1 MIRCNW
7 LTALVLLGLLV
18 GAAQAEDSPLPL
30 DEYWRRLQDTQT
42 LVTTL
47 QGESPESAVPQLVAA
62 ATEWEA
68 VTAVSLPD
76 GSVIPVDHTF
86 LAAQLRADPP
96 DLKKLNG
103 LLAAMRSTHDA
114 WPPPKHNAQDIR
126 ALENILARPEFQWQT
141 DQPSLLEQ
149 WWRKLEEAFWRFVA
163 RLLPDQMIIDGNVLG
178 YIVTGLGTL
187 ALLLVLA
194 FAARS
199 LLAGFAAEAEATL
212 DGSDADET
220 LTAETALKRA
230 QTLSA
235 SGDYRAAVRYLYL
248 STLLVLDERGLLR
261 YDRSL
266 TNREYL
272 RSVAH
277 LPEVAGVLR
286 DVVEVFDRVWY
297 GYQPL
302 DDASYSQFAAR
313 VAELRRQK

>member
-1 MIRCNW
+1 MRRYLW
-7 LTALVLLGLLV
+7 LAALALLGLLA
-18 GAAQAEDSPLPL
+18 GPARAEDSTLPL

-47 QGESPESAVPQLVAA
+47 QGESPESAAPQLVAA

-76 GSVIPVDHTF
+76 GSVVSVDHTF
-86 LAAQLRADPP
+86 LVAQLRADPP
-96 DLKKLNG
+96 DLKKLND

-114 WPPPKHNAQDIR
+114 WPPPKHNAQDLR
-126 ALENILARPEFQWQT
+126 ALENILARPEFQWREA
-141 DQPSLLEQ
+141 QPSLLEQ
-149 WWRKLEEAFWRFVA
+149 WWRKVQEALWRFLA
-163 RLLPDQMIIDGNVLG
+163 WLLPDEVTVDGNALG
-178 YIVTGLGTL
+178 YVVTGLGTL

-199 LLAGFAAEAEATL
+199 LFASFAAEAEATL
-212 DGSDADET
+212 EGHDADET

-248 STLLVLDERGLLR
+248 STLLLLDERGLLR

-277 LPEVAGVLR
+277 LPEVAGILR

-297 GYQPL
+297 GYQAL
-302 DDASYSQFAAR
+302 DDAGYSHYAAR

>member
-1 MIRCNW
+1 MRRYLW
-7 LTALVLLGLLV
+7 LAALALLGLLA
-18 GAAQAEDSPLPL
+18 GPARAEDSTLPL

-47 QGESPESAVPQLVAA
+47 QGESPESAAPQLVAA

-76 GSVIPVDHTF
+76 GSVVPVDHSF
-86 LAAQLRADPP
+86 LLAQLRADPP
-96 DLKKLNG
+96 DLKKLND

-114 WPPPKHNAQDIR
+114 WPPPKHNAQDLR
-126 ALENILARPEFQWQT
+126 PLENILARPEFQWREA
-141 DQPSLLEQ
+141 QPSLLEQ
-149 WWRKLEEAFWRFVA
+149 WWRKLQEALWRFLA
-163 RLLPDQMIIDGNVLG
+163 WLLPDEVTIDGNALG
-178 YIVTGLGTL
+178 YVVTGLGTL

-199 LLAGFAAEAEATL
+199 LFASFAAEAEATL
-212 DGSDADET
+212 DGHDTDET

-248 STLLVLDERGLLR
+248 STLLLLDERGLLR

-297 GYQPL
+297 GYQTL
-302 DDASYSQFAAR
+302 DDAGYSHYAAR

>member
-1 MIRCNW
+1 MRRY
-7 LTALVLLGLLV
+7 LSLVALVLLGLIV
-18 GAAQAEDSPLPL
+18 GPAQAGDSPLPL

-47 QGESPESAVPQLVAA
+47 QGESPESAAPKLVTA

-76 GSVIPVDHTF
+76 GSVVAVDHTF
-86 LAAQLRADPP
+86 LVTQLRANPP
-96 DLKKLNG
+96 DLKKLND

-149 WWRKLEEAFWRFVA
+149 WWRKLQEAFWRFVA
-163 RLLPDQMIIDGNVLG
+163 RLLPDQMIIDGNALG
-178 YIVTGLGTL
+178 YIITGLGTL

-199 LLAGFAAEAEATL
+199 LFAGFAAEAEATL
-212 DGSDADET
+212 DGSDADEI

-248 STLLVLDERGLLR
+248 STLLLLDERGLLR